1 VRNRSARR
9 ATYRQAPLQLRM
21 ALENHVL
28 KQLSIA
34 ERSRAVAQLANLLL
48 LAAGVAVKERSDDD
62 RC

>member
-1 VRNRSARR
+1 
-9 ATYRQAPLQLRM
+9 M